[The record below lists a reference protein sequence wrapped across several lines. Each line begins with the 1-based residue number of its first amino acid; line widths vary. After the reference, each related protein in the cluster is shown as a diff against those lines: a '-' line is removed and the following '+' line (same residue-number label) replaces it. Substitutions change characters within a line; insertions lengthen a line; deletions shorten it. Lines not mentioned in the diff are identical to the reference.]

1 VSVYAIATGW
11 YVGWILG
18 VVVVALVAV
27 LVITITALAQKITTQ
42 AVAITNALDGARENT
57 DPLWEVRTTNHAIDR
72 ITRGLRR
79 VRTGSEDP
87 A

>member
-1 VSVYAIATGW
+1 VTVLAIATGW

-18 VVVVALVAV
+18 VVVVALVAALV
-27 LVITITALAQKITTQ
+27 LTITALAQRITRQ
-42 AVAITNALDGARENT
+42 AQAITEALDGARENT
-57 DPLWEVRTTNHAIDR
+57 IPLWEVRTTNHTIDC

-79 VRTGSEDP
+79 VRTGSEE